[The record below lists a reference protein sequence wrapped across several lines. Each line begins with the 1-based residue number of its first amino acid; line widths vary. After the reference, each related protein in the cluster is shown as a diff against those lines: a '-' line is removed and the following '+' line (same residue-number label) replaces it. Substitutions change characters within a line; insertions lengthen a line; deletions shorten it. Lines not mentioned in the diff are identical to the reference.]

1 MFSWTN
7 RKVLITDEYAIVQ
20 QLEGELINN
29 QILRV
34 KEYENSQTSAK
45 SKECGSQCGHLA
57 SLSFMEAHI

>member
-34 KEYENSQTSAK
+34 KE
-45 SKECGSQCGHLA
+45 
-57 SLSFMEAHI
+57 